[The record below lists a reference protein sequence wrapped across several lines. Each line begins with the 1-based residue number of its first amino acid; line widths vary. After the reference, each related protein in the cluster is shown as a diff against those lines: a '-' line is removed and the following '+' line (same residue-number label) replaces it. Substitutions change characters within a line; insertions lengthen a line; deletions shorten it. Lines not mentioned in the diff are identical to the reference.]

1 MKFSL
6 PVLRRASRSAA
17 MSRLMIFLAVM
28 GPGIVT
34 QNVDNDAGGI
44 TTYSLAGAGFG
55 YTLLWTMIPITI
67 ALYVIQEMAARLG
80 AVTGNGLAD
89 LIRER
94 FGVRAMAFAMLAL
107 LLADLGNTMAEFS
120 GLAAGGE
127 IFGVSKYILV
137 PIGALAVWLLV
148 VKGTFRS
155 VEKVFLIAS
164 AFYISYIVSGVL
176 AHPNWGQV
184 LRATVT
190 PSFSF
195 RSAYLLMFVGVIGT
209 TIAPWMQFYLQSA
222 VVEKGI
228 TTREYGYTRTD
239 VLIGSIMT
247 DVVAWFIIVACGA
260 TIFAHHIH
268 VETVQDAALALRP
281 LAGVYASALFAL
293 GLINASLF
301 SASVLPLATS
311 HYVCEALGYEA
322 GVDRTRPPGA
332 GVLRALHRADRDR
345 LRGRAAARGSAAA
358 DPVSLAGRQR
368 DSAAV
373 HPRLHAAAREPEE
386 ADGRL
391 HELPHLQRHRVDH
404 DDRDDRAHARPGG
417 LAVPAR
423 GRPARRET
431 RGGGTPGTHPGE
443 TRRMSTSTG
452 A

>member
-1 MKFSL
+1 MKFTL
-6 PVLRRASRSAA
+6 PVLRRASRGAA
-17 MSRLMIFLAVM
+17 MSRLMMFLAVM

-55 YTLLWTMIPITI
+55 YAMLWTMIPITI

-94 FGVRAMAFAMLAL
+94 FGVRAMAFAMLGL

-127 IFGVSKYILV
+127 IFGVSKYVLV
-137 PIGALAVWLLV
+137 PVGALAVWLLV

-155 VEKVFLIAS
+155 VEKVFLGAS
-164 AFYISYIVSGVL
+164 AFYISYIISGVL

-190 PSFSF
+190 PSFSL
-195 RSAYLLMFVGVIGT
+195 RPDYLLVFVGVIGT

-239 VLIGSIMT
+239 VLVGSIMT

-260 TIFAHHIH
+260 TIFAHHIR
-268 VETVQDAALALRP
+268 VQTVQDAAQALRP
-281 LAGVYASALFAL
+281 LAGTYAAALFAL

-322 GVDRTRPPGA
+322 GVDRTLRQAPVFYGLYIALIVIACVVVLLPRAPLLKILFLSQVANGILLPFILIFMLLLVNQKKLMGA
-332 GVLRALHRADRDR
+332 YTNSRTFNVIAWVTTVVMIVLTLALVVSQF
-345 LRGRAAARGSAAA
+345 LGS
-358 DPVSLAGRQR
+358 
-368 DSAAV
+368 
-373 HPRLHAAAREPEE
+373 
-386 ADGRL
+386 
-391 HELPHLQRHRVDH
+391 
-404 DDRDDRAHARPGG
+404 
-417 LAVPAR
+417 
-423 GRPARRET
+423 
-431 RGGGTPGTHPGE
+431 GGG
-443 TRRMSTSTG
+443 
-452 A
+452 

>member
-1 MKFSL
+1 MKLTL
-6 PVLRRASRSAA
+6 PVLRRATRGAA

-67 ALYVIQEMAARLG
+67 ALYVIQEMASRLG

-94 FGVRAMAFAMLAL
+94 FGVRAMAWAMLGL

-164 AFYISYIVSGVL
+164 AFYIAYIVSGVL
-176 AHPNWGQV
+176 AHPNWGEV

-195 RSAYLLMFVGVIGT
+195 QSAYLLMFVGVIGT

-322 GVDRTRPPGA
+322 GIDRSIRQAPVFYGLYIGLIVIACAVVLLPRAPLLQILFLSQVANGILLPFILVFMLLLVNQKKLMGA
-332 GVLRALHRADRDR
+332 YTNSRTFNIIAWTATIVMIALTLA
-345 LRGRAAARGSAAA
+345 LV
-358 DPVSLAGRQR
+358 VSQFL
-368 DSAAV
+368 
-373 HPRLHAAAREPEE
+373 
-386 ADGRL
+386 
-391 HELPHLQRHRVDH
+391 
-404 DDRDDRAHARPGG
+404 PGG
-417 LAVPAR
+417 
-423 GRPARRET
+423 G
-431 RGGGTPGTHPGE
+431 
-443 TRRMSTSTG
+443 
-452 A
+452 